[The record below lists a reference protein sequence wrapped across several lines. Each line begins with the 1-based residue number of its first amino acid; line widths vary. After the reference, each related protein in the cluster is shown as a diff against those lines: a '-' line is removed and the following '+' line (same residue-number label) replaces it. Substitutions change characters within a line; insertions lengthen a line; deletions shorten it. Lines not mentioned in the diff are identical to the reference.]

1 MVDQSSQRDP
11 FHLLDVIKDRG
22 VTVVQA
28 TPTTY
33 EVCKTVSRYT
43 VEYWSD
49 RIGWIGLDRMDRI
62 GYDEEDWIGCEG
74 CRGAGRRREGKEE
87 WNGGEGKG
95 RKGKAGKVL

>member
-1 MVDQSSQRDP
+1 MRGATLVMVDQSSQRDP

-49 RIGWIGLDRMDRI
+49 RIEKSGLDRIGQNRI
-62 GYDEEDWIGCEG
+62 G
-74 CRGAGRRREGKEE
+74 
-87 WNGGEGKG
+87 
-95 RKGKAGKVL
+95 